1 MALARAD
8 HELTFATVGNF
19 AGDGIVEEAMF
30 EPFDDKPFETVER
43 SRICPHLARWNWV
56 SILSTIVQQS
66 LNALIVKSIASC

>member
-1 MALARAD
+1 
-8 HELTFATVGNF
+8 
-19 AGDGIVEEAMF
+19 MF